1 MRMNKSATC
10 TESDTP
16 VTQPRSVDV
25 RPMIR
30 DALDIIAIV
39 GMASGAVILF
49 ALCVALVST

>member
-1 MRMNKSATC
+1 
-10 TESDTP
+10 
-16 VTQPRSVDV
+16 
-25 RPMIR
+25 MIR